1 MIKSVT
7 AFVTADDKI
16 HLTKEDAIKHQKML
30 DLTTLATGFAEL
42 YYPDDIDLT
51 IAIIIKWEQ
60 EKPLPDAT
68 LESLPLVP
76 RTFLVLAAE
85 NITTIEMLKKYSFDG
100 LLKIPNMGRR
110 CANELTH
117 ALANIGVYLKEKDE
131 D

>member
-1 MIKSVT
+1 M
-7 AFVTADDKI
+7 
-16 HLTKEDAIKHQKML
+16 KENAIKHQKIL
-30 DLTTLATGFAEL
+30 DLTVQATAFARL
-42 YYPDDIDLT
+42 HYPEDVDPVVDI
-51 IAIIIKWEQ
+51 IVKWEQ

-76 RTFLVLAAE
+76 RTFRVLAAE

-100 LLKIPNMGRR
+100 LLKIPNMSRR
-110 CANELTH
+110 SANELTH